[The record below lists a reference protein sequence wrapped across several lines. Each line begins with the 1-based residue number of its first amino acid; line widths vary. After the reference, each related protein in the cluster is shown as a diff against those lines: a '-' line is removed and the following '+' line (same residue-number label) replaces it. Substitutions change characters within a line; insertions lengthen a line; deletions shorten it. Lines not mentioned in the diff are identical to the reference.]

1 MIVLLALFYAL
12 APFFLTMGLER
23 LLKNAGFAQP
33 QVHDLSIKAGWTV
46 AIGRL
51 SLGAEKDLV
60 LHQITAQSSPRAL
73 IKGRLQSLEIGSLSA
88 RIMVDQAALLEGQT
102 VRILSCAGVVFPQN
116 RESAGLSLPF
126 DRLQLNR
133 ADFVFKNAGKEAPLQ
148 GPLIMGLDRLRIA
161 LDDDPANENGNEPQT
176 KISSAISLRHD
187 FGQMTGTVEAALSK
201 AGAPL
206 YARLLLQEG
215 ALIWPQ
221 MAKASPEQSPEARLE
236 AKIEGT
242 LEADW
247 QTGALMADLRA
258 RAPDHSLHLKARA
271 DLVSLASTG
280 RIEAESRDPG
290 ALYPAISSRTE
301 TRLGA
306 DYALEWA
313 AGGPLLTLDPLEIHL
328 GSLVISD
335 MALIEGRMAPG
346 QFKGTARIDA
356 RAGLSVKDRPSLFV
370 EGAVQSGF
378 SGRIAN
384 ADIMGL
390 DVAMP
395 AFSLEASPQ
404 KISIAPNQCVD
415 ISLDS
420 LEVVDFMASGLPS
433 LCLHAAEPNTPS
445 DQPSPPFL
453 AYDLATKRIDL
464 AMAIRSIPFA
474 IAIKDGTQSW
484 PLSGQSPQVLVH
496 AHSLPDAGITAKIKA
511 EGGRLNWP
519 DPALIFAD
527 IASGIEMEKGQ
538 IQSLNFEIGTLK
550 SATDPQMLAPLRI
563 EGQSVWDM
571 AGIDFK
577 AWASDPMGVFV
588 LEMDGRAEKRG
599 DGQATLLLY
608 PVTFMPDIAEP
619 GDLLPLLGDRLQNFV
634 GTLGFDG
641 ALSWAAPVT
650 AKGVDASDPFLSR
663 LQMGGLL
670 TLDEIGFERD
680 ALSLSGLSSQIRI
693 DRIWPL
699 KTAADQS
706 LAIKSLNAGF
716 PLLNGHAVFD
726 LSDADRLSVDAARF
740 DLAGGSIRVEP
751 FIVDL
756 TAIEDTHLVL
766 LVEDAK
772 LAQIFQAGGV
782 DGLTGDG
789 LLTGR
794 LPLQYK
800 DGTVQITD
808 GFLKASENGVMHYA
822 PNDLPDFLRGDD
834 LRSQMLRQALRNFH
848 YDHLNLGINGDLAG
862 QQSLNLEARGANP
875 DFLDGHPIEL
885 NFNLQGA
892 LMSAIDSAMGAGRA
906 SNLENLY
913 RQSQMPPP
921 PMPLDDVQKNPQKS
935 GPQ

>member
-1 MIVLLALFYAL
+1 VLLALFYAL
-12 APFFLTMGLER
+12 APFILTVGLER

-33 QVHDLSIKAGWTV
+33 QVHDLSFKAGWTV

-73 IKGRLQSLEIGSLSA
+73 IKGRLQYLEIGSLSA

-133 ADFVFKNAGKEAPLQ
+133 ADFVFKNAGKEAPLK
-148 GPLIMGLDRLRIA
+148 GPLIMGLDRLNIGPDEDMAIDQR
-161 LDDDPANENGNEPQT
+161 T
-176 KISSAISLRHD
+176 KISSAISLHHD
-187 FGQMTGTVEAALSK
+187 LGQMTGTFEAAFST
-201 AGAPL
+201 AGVPL
-206 YARLLLQEG
+206 FADLLLQKG
-215 ALIWPQ
+215 VISWPH
-221 MAKASPEQSPEARLE
+221 MMKVSL
-236 AKIEGT
+236 EGT

-258 RAPDHSLHLKARA
+258 RAPDHSLHLKASA

-290 ALYPAISSRTE
+290 AFYPAISSRTE

-306 DYALEWA
+306 DYALEWGA
-313 AGGPLLTLDPLEIHL
+313 DGPLLTLDPLEIHM
-328 GSLVISD
+328 GSLDISD
-335 MALIEGRMAPG
+335 PALVPALIEGRLAPS

-356 RAGLSVKDRPSLFV
+356 RDQPSAKDRPQLLV

-384 ADIMGL
+384 SHIMGL
-390 DVAMP
+390 AVAMP
-395 AFSLEASPQ
+395 AFSLDATPQ
-404 KISIAPNQCVD
+404 KISIAPNHCVD

-420 LEVVDFMASGLPS
+420 LEDVDFIASALPK
-433 LCLHAAEPNTPS
+433 LCLHAAEADAPS

-453 AYDLATKRIDL
+453 AYDLATQRIDL
-464 AMAIRSIPFA
+464 AMAIKPTPFA

-511 EGGRLNWP
+511 EGGRMNWP

-641 ALSWAAPVT
+641 ALSWVAPVT

-670 TLDEIGFERD
+670 TLDEIGFQRD
-680 ALSLSGLSSQIRI
+680 ALSLSGLSSQIGI
-693 DRIWPL
+693 DQIWPL

-706 LAIKSLNAGF
+706 LAIKSLNAG
-716 PLLNGHAVFD
+716 LLLEEGYAVFD
-726 LSDADRLSVDAARF
+726 LSDGHVISVDQARF
-740 DLAGGSIRVEP
+740 DLAGGIIRAEP

-766 LVEDAK
+766 LVEDAE

-921 PMPLDDVQKNPQKS
+921 PMPLDDVQKNPQ
-935 GPQ
+935 